1 MTGFEHAIT
10 AWKHD
15 NNHDRKHKEKRMTNL
30 LQKMEKEVDHIYMH
44 THKRNPSV
52 GKVYASL
59 TKTWATSSHP
69 SNALER
75 AEDNVDRLLA
85 CCKDNPE
92 FEPCLYWFHDIM
104 EAAKENYSESVV
116 ADFNKNIYTKLLAN
130 DSQFYK
136 MMKHLKGSQ
145 IAGRDSSSSIEGL
158 LNGVL
163 DT

>member
-1 MTGFEHAIT
+1 
-10 AWKHD
+10 
-15 NNHDRKHKEKRMTNL
+15 
-30 LQKMEKEVDHIYMH
+30 MH